1 MEPFDP
7 ELRVSGEGLP
17 EFNDSFQKAYLAAPP
32 EVQLKLRQVRNAHFG
47 AGGVEGV
54 LKNLGGQNDRGDP
67 GDDAAGGQS
76 HRFGRTR
83 RYFVYVIRPKLKA
96 LSSACRRIPP
106 SKTS

>member
-1 MEPFDP
+1 LEPFDP

-54 LKNLGGQNDRGDP
+54 LKNLGGKTIAEILEMTLPAAKVIDSGELDGISFTLYDR
-67 GDDAAGGQS
+67 S
-76 HRFGRTR
+76 
-83 RYFVYVIRPKLKA
+83 
-96 LSSACRRIPP
+96 
-106 SKTS
+106 